1 MNDQIKRNNRA
12 VAIFAG
18 CLALVVLEK
27 RFHLGFIAIAA
38 GAAAGVLVYI
48 ILNKV
53 HK

>member
-1 MNDQIKRNNRA
+1 MDSNNKKSNRA

-18 CLALVVLEK
+18 CLALVILEK

-38 GAAAGVLVYI
+38 GAAAGVLAYVV
-48 ILNKV
+48 LDKV